1 MVFQMAQTLPVRAID
16 HARAPHG
23 HAAYGE
29 GGVIMVR
36 IFKSGSQFLRT
47 KAKPAEA
54 VEQTKAPFTPPIR
67 TNRAI
72 FGIPVAA
79 NRHLRSALGKHTKY
93 DTSVY

>member
-1 MVFQMAQTLPVRAID
+1 
-16 HARAPHG
+16 
-23 HAAYGE
+23 
-29 GGVIMVR
+29 MVR

-93 DTSVY
+93 DMPVY